1 MAKGEKIEKAEEGVK
16 KGEMVSPLSYQGNKG
31 GNSLSPA
38 AEEPEAFS
46 PRDPMGFLPKDSTG
60 RGKTGPGY

>member
-1 MAKGEKIEKAEEGVK
+1 MAKETKLTNAEEGTS

-38 AEEPEAFS
+38 AEEPEDFT
-46 PRDPMGFLPKDSTG
+46 PPDPMGFLPADSKG
-60 RGKTGPGY
+60 KGKRGGA